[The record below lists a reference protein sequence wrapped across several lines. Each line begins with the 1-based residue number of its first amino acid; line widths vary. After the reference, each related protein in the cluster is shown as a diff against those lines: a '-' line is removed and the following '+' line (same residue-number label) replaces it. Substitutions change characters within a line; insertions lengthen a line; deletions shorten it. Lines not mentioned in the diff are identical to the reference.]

1 MKKLSLAF
9 VVSFFS
15 LAMFA
20 QQKSPEQYLDSIKG
34 TFDKYTAAQRV
45 DKKWLTELLNSE
57 LFAEMES
64 DVERISYQDE
74 VDFYI
79 PKDTLVKRL
88 NELNAKSAFQ
98 IEYSESLEKVIKKF
112 IKNRSRSYERL
123 MALSEYYFPMFEEKL
138 AQHNLP
144 MELKYLAIVESALNP
159 KARSRVGATGLWQF
173 MYPTGKQYGLEVNT
187 FVDERSDPIKSTE
200 AAVQYLSE
208 LYNLFGNWEL
218 ALASYNYGPGNV
230 SKAIRR
236 SGGKTN
242 YWEIRSYM
250 PRETQGYVPAF
261 LATMYIYEYH
271 KDHNIIPMRANIP
284 YVQTDTVMVKESMKF
299 DAIAKLLDMNIE
311 ELQLLN
317 PAYKSDI
324 IPYYQGKQFSLR
336 LPLDKIAVFTAN
348 EEKIYDYFAY
358 EKTFSKE
365 SPIEQLIEESNA
377 IASTSSSNRYHTIRR
392 GESLGK
398 IAQKYGMSVTQLK
411 KLNGIRGN
419 TIIAGKKLK
428 VSGTQVASTSSN
440 RYYTVRRGDT
450 LSSIAKKHR
459 NVSVAQLMK
468 KNNIKNAKSI
478 RPGMKLKI

>member
-1 MKKLSLAF
+1 MKNLFL
-9 VVSFFS
+9 VCIISFFS
-15 LAMFA
+15 LSMVA

-34 TFDKYTAAQRV
+34 TFDKYQAAQKV
-45 DKKWLTELLNSE
+45 DKKWLKELLNSE

-64 DVERISYQDE
+64 DVERISYQDD

-79 PKDTLVKRL
+79 PKDTLIKRL
-88 NELNAKSAFQ
+88 QRLDAQSVFQ
-98 IEYSESLEKVIKKF
+98 IEYSESLEKVIKNF
-112 IKNRSRSYERL
+112 VKNRSKSYERL

-138 AQHNLP
+138 AKYNLP

-173 MYPTGKQYGLEVNT
+173 MYPTGKQYGLDVNT

-200 AAVQYLSE
+200 AAARYLSE
-208 LYNLFGNWEL
+208 LYDLFGNWEL

-242 YWEIRSYM
+242 YWEIRNYM

-271 KDHNIIPMRANIP
+271 KEHNIIPMRANIP
-284 YVQTDTVMVKESMKF
+284 YVQTDTVMVKESMRF
-299 DAIAKLLDMNIE
+299 DAIANLLDISVE
-311 ELQLLN
+311 ELELLN

-324 IPYYQGKQFSLR
+324 IPHYQGKQFSLR
-336 LPLDKIAVFTAN
+336 LPLNKIAVFTAN
-348 EEKIYDYFAY
+348 ENKIYDYFAY
-358 EKTFSKE
+358 EKTFKKE
-365 SPIEQLIEESNA
+365 PPIEEIIKNSKA
-377 IASTSSSNRYHTIRR
+377 IANKSQPTHYHTIRR

-398 IAQKYGMSVTQLK
+398 IAQKYGMSITQLK
-411 KLNGIRGN
+411 RLNGLRSN
-419 TIIAGKKLK
+419 TIVAGKKLK
-428 VSGTQVASTSSN
+428 VSGTQIASTN
-440 RYYTVRRGDT
+440 RFHTVRRGDT
-450 LSSIAKKHR
+450 LSSIAKKYG
-459 NVSVAQLMK
+459 NVTVAQLMK

>member
-1 MKKLSLAF
+1 MRKLSLALII
-9 VVSFFS
+9 S
-15 LAMFA
+15 LFGWSVIA
-20 QQKSPEQYLDSIKG
+20 QQKLPEQYLDSIKG
-34 TFDKYTAAQRV
+34 TFDKYAVAQKA
-45 DKKWLTELLNSE
+45 DKKWLKELLNSE

-64 DVERISYQDE
+64 DIERISYQDE

-88 NELNAKSAFQ
+88 AELNAKSAFQ
-98 IEYSESLEKVIKKF
+98 IEYSESLANVIKNF
-112 IKNRSRSYERL
+112 VKNRSKSYERL
-123 MALSEYYFPMFEEKL
+123 MALSEYYFPLFEEKL
-138 AQHNLP
+138 AKHNLP

-173 MYPTGKQYGLEVNT
+173 MYPTGKQYGLDVNT

-200 AAVQYLSE
+200 AAAQYLSE
-208 LYNLFGNWEL
+208 LYDLYGNWEL

-242 YWEIRSYM
+242 YWEIRQYM

-271 KDHNIIPMRANIP
+271 KEHNIIPMRANIP
-284 YVQTDTVMVKESMKF
+284 YIQTDTVMVKESMRF
-299 DAIAKLLDMNIE
+299 DAIAKLLDMPTE
-311 ELQLLN
+311 EIQLLN
-317 PAYKSDI
+317 PAYKSDV

-348 EEKIYDYFAY
+348 ESKIYDYLAY
-358 EKTFSKE
+358 EKNFHKQ
-365 SPIEQLIEESNA
+365 SPIEEIAKESKA
-377 IASTSSSNRYHTIRR
+377 IASNSSNRFHTIRR

-398 IAQKYGMSVTQLK
+398 IAQKYGMSVAQLK
-411 KLNGIRGN
+411 QLNGLRGN
-419 TIIAGKKLK
+419 TIVAGRKLK
-428 VSGTQVASTSSN
+428 VSGTQMASNTQ
-440 RYYTVRRGDT
+440 YYTVRRGDT
-450 LSSIAKKHR
+450 LSSIAKRHR
-459 NVSVAQLMK
+459 NVTVAQLMK
-468 KNNIKNAKSI
+468 NNNIKNANAI

>member
-1 MKKLSLAF
+1 M
-9 VVSFFS
+9 V
-15 LAMFA
+15 A

-34 TFDKYTAAQRV
+34 TFDKYQAAQRV
-45 DKKWLTELLNSE
+45 DRKWLTELLNSE

-64 DVERISYQDE
+64 DVEKISYQDE

-88 NELNAKSAFQ
+88 EELDAKSVFHV
-98 IEYSESLEKVIKKF
+98 EYSESLEKVIKNF
-112 IKNRSRSYERL
+112 IKNRSKSYERL

-138 AQHNLP
+138 AKYDLP

-173 MYPTGKQYGLEVNT
+173 MYPTGKQYGLDVNT

-200 AAVQYLSE
+200 AAARYLSE
-208 LYNLFGNWEL
+208 LYDLFGNWEL

-242 YWEIRSYM
+242 YWEIRNYM

-271 KDHNIIPMRANIP
+271 KEHNIIPMRANIP
-284 YVQTDTVMVKESMKF
+284 YIQTDTVMVKESMRF
-299 DAIAKLLDMNIE
+299 DAIAELLDMPVE
-311 ELQLLN
+311 ELELLN
-317 PAYKSDI
+317 PAYKSEV

-336 LPLDKIAVFTAN
+336 LPLNKIAVFTAN
-348 EEKIYDYFAY
+348 EDKIYDYFAY
-358 EKTFSKE
+358 EKAFRKE
-365 SPIEQLIEESNA
+365 PPIEEIIKNSKAVANKPQP
-377 IASTSSSNRYHTIRR
+377 THYHTIRR

-411 KLNGIRGN
+411 RLNGLRSN
-419 TIIAGKKLK
+419 TIVAGKKLK
-428 VSGTQVASTSSN
+428 VSGTQIASAN
-440 RYYTVRRGDT
+440 RYHTVRRGDT
-450 LSSIAKKHR
+450 LSSIAKKYG
-459 NVSVAQLMK
+459 NITVAQLMK